1 MGCLGQSQSESR
13 LFLDGILM
21 KKTLLFDGTTTR
33 CIFSRSFADFT
44 SAQASL
50 YRRSLT
56 LGGFVCVYTSACP
69 GCAIFTPRPVWV
81 VRATSAADVGTGDRR
96 QCENVSIHG
105 TPHQVGSEVAYS
117 HDAPLERLLRFLEK
131 GLKSN

>member
-1 MGCLGQSQSESR
+1 MAWSVTIRKPS
-13 LFLDGILM
+13 FLDGILM
-21 KKTLLFDGTTTR
+21 KKTRLFDGIITR
-33 CIFSRSFADFT
+33 SIFSMSFADFT

-56 LGGFVCVYTSACP
+56 LGGFIRLYISACP
-69 GCAIFTPRPVWV
+69 GCAIFSPRPVWV
-81 VRATSAADVGTGDRR
+81 VRAIFATDVGTGDHR

-117 HDAPLERLLRFLEK
+117 HNAPLKIMLRFLEK